1 MGEIK
6 IQNICKLLLF
16 YTCFSLFFHFEFEQ
30 FFFFLH
36 EKYRKQEKGPR
47 WVILFHKGQQ
57 QGPIQDLR
65 KFDAMQLVRKIA
77 TEFNNYSE
85 YWQLYQSQL

>member
-1 MGEIK
+1 MI
-6 IQNICKLLLF
+6 
-16 YTCFSLFFHFEFEQ
+16 
-30 FFFFLH
+30 FFFLH

-57 QGPIQDLR
+57 QGPIQDLH

-77 TEFNNYSE
+77 TEFKNYSE
-85 YWQLYQSQL
+85 YWQLYHSQL